1 MTLRFEPDDPLLILA
16 KQYLSRFAKEGP
28 HGWIEREAPAL
39 AELLARVR
47 RERECK

>member
-1 MTLRFEPDDPLLILA
+1 MKSKEELLLIA

-39 AELLARVR
+39 AELLLKIQ
-47 RERECK
+47 EEK